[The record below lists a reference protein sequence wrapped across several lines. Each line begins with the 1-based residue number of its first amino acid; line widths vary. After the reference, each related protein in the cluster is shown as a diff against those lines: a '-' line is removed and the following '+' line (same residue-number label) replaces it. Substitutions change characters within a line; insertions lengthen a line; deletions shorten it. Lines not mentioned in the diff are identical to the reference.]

1 MHKYEQEDIAKIVT
15 LPYSWDKLENST
27 ILLSGGTG
35 LIGSFFCE
43 VIKYRN
49 KQFNS
54 NIKVISLSR
63 NGGSS
68 SEGINN
74 IKADVTKEI
83 KVEGNIDYV
92 VHLAS
97 NTHPKDYEEDPIG
110 TIMTNVSGCDNLLKV
125 AIEKK
130 AKKFILAS
138 SVEVYGSGID
148 HPIKE
153 DEFGYISLEKY
164 RSGYNEAKRLSEVL
178 CQSYKKKYGLNISI
192 ARFARVFG
200 NNKRPDTKALS
211 QFIEKAVNKEDVVLN
226 SAGNQ
231 KYSFVYVADAVSAL
245 IKIII
250 DGENGEAYNV
260 SDDSENKTLKDYAS
274 FLSDLANTKITIQLK
289 NNESVSSA
297 VNALLD
303 TTKIKLI
310 GWKPVYSVSEAL
322 KRLYIIKTESK

>member
-1 MHKYEQEDIAKIVT
+1 M
-15 LPYSWDKLENST
+15 
-27 ILLSGGTG
+27 
-35 LIGSFFCE
+35 
-43 VIKYRN
+43 
-49 KQFNS
+49 
-54 NIKVISLSR
+54 
-63 NGGSS
+63 
-68 SEGINN
+68 
-74 IKADVTKEI
+74 
-83 KVEGNIDYV
+83 
-92 VHLAS
+92 
-97 NTHPKDYEEDPIG
+97 
-110 TIMTNVSGCDNLLKV
+110 
-125 AIEKK
+125 
-130 AKKFILAS
+130 
-138 SVEVYGSGID
+138 YGSGIE

-211 QFIEKAVNKEDVVLN
+211 QFIEKAVNKEDIILN
-226 SAGNQ
+226 SSGKQ

-310 GWKPVYSVSEAL
+310 GWKPLYSVSEAL